1 MFCLNPTPQKDYCS
15 LCYYTT
21 LLHYTT
27 SCTCTLVGYYY
38 YNPMLVISVLAA
50 ICSTTAS
57 IPQLRGQTKKLSNVS
72 MVLRCSGACL
82 WIIYGLTTAEIQH
95 ALVVSSA
102 VAGLVEIILFI
113 KTNNVVDSSA
123 KSVPKEGA
131 VVSPCDLT
139 SMQQHVV

>member
-1 MFCLNPTPQKDYCS
+1 
-15 LCYYTT
+15 
-21 LLHYTT
+21 
-27 SCTCTLVGYYY
+27 
-38 YNPMLVISVLAA
+38 MLVISVLAA

-72 MVLRCSGACL
+72 MVLRCSGAIL
-82 WIIYGLTTAEIQH
+82 WIIYGLTTTEIQH